1 MPPVHVMPPLVVG
14 IITQLIVE
22 PNADKLVSPNEGKPL
37 FVIIPRHVKKSHTAK
52 AIKNLK

>member
-1 MPPVHVMPPLVVG
+1 MPPVHVMPPFVVG

-37 FVIIPRHVKKSHTAK
+37 FVIIPRHVKESHTAK